1 MKKVLCALLAFGMA
15 FSLVA
20 CGGDKGGDNGQSS
33 GASSESVSQSESTE
47 ESVSE
52 SESVEESSENS
63 DEDSWEEFIPDFT
76 STTDAVEY
84 FSGKTGVV
92 TYNTGKDLT
101 IESLYFDAPIYLGA
115 YSENNVFTI
124 DGGEGFERTLTV
136 QGSGGGVV
144 QANGGILVIKNMI
157 IRNDTHFFNDNYY
170 RDYYAEFGGKVRF
183 ENCTLECAVQLRND
197 AQAEFINCEIK
208 SLKEAEYGV
217 WLADGSA
224 RFDGCTFTGYR
235 ALKVHE
241 IAGMDVVNLT
251 VENCFFEDIVKKPA
265 IAIDVDQE
273 MSTTTISFVNCDI
286 YNCAAYK
293 RVPEETT
300 NGRTEYVGGVD
311 GFYERVTYSDDIP
324 NTFTFTATDCYLDG
338 AFFSFVNGEMIYDV
352 E

>member
-1 MKKVLCALLAFGMA
+1 MKKLLCALVTLGMA
-15 FSLVA
+15 LTAVA

-33 GASSESVSQSESTE
+33 GVSN

-52 SESVEESSENS
+52 SESVEESISESESVEES
-63 DEDSWEEFIPDFT
+63 DESSDEGSWEEFIPDFT
-76 STTDAVEY
+76 STSDVLEY
-84 FSGKTGVV
+84 FGGKTGNV

-101 IESLYFDAPIYLGA
+101 IETLYVDEPIYLGA
-115 YSENNVFTI
+115 HSENNVFTI
-124 DGGEGFERTLTV
+124 DGGEDFERTLTL

-144 QANGGILVIKNMI
+144 QANGGTLVIKNMI

-235 ALKVHE
+235 GLKVHE
-241 IAGMDVVNLT
+241 ISGMDVVNLS
-251 VENCFFEDIVKKPA
+251 VENCSFTDLVKKPA
-265 IAIDVDQE
+265 IAIDIAE
-273 MSTTTISFVNCDI
+273 ELSTTTITFTNCDI
-286 YNCAAYK
+286 YNCADWAK
-293 RVPEETT
+293 DSQE
-300 NGRTEYVGGVD
+300 GVC
-311 GFYERVTYSDDIP
+311 GFYESDQDTT
-324 NTFTFTATDCYLDG
+324 TFTFTATDCYLDG
-338 AFFSFVNGEMIYDV
+338 ALFSFANGGMIFDV